1 MIHCR
6 ETCCVYKNELY
17 PVDVLIDTVVAEDN
31 CTSVISQLKC
41 GYLALFDCWVRL
53 IWSARRT
60 LKG

>member
-17 PVDVLIDTVVAEDN
+17 PVDTLIDTVVAEDN

-41 GYLALFDCWVRL
+41 GYLALFDCWVCF
-53 IWSARRT
+53 
-60 LKG
+60 